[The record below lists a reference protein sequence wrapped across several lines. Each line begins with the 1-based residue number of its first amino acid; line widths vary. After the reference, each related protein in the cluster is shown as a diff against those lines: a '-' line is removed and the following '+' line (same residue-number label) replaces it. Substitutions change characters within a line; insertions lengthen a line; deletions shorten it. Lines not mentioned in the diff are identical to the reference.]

1 MRFALRSLLKSPSYT
16 IIALI
21 TLALGI
27 GVNTSMYTLVDVLL
41 LRAAPFPD
49 GRELHQLIGETR
61 QGRNYSYSEMELRE
75 IRAKSSSFA
84 SLTALRFNN
93 TALAEPGRP
102 AEQVQS
108 IMASAEFFDT
118 FRVQPLLGR
127 GFTAEETQP
136 GRNQVIVLSHAFW
149 QQRFGGN
156 RNVINRTL
164 RVDGES
170 VTIIG
175 VMPASFDWRILWGTT
190 SYWRPLNFTP
200 DQLKSRT
207 YRAFNLIGR
216 LKPGATAEQAAAEL
230 SPVAAAQ
237 LKDFPQDYNGLVYH
251 PVPLNEAQMDD
262 EGRRIVWMLLGLS
275 DFVLLI
281 ACANLAN
288 LQLARATTAVREF
301 AIRAALGAS
310 RARLIGQQLTECVL
324 LSVAGGGLGLLVGLW
339 INRALSAMIT
349 IAGEPGGLTL
359 PVDGKIMLVTFAI
372 AALTGVVFG
381 IVPAWLASR
390 TDVVSALKSQSR
402 GSTAGRGHHVMRQL
416 LIVFEVMIALALLG
430 GAGVMQRGFE
440 KFLHKAVGWDAERL
454 LTGSLPM
461 PEARFPTPASRLE
474 FFRKIETRLG
484 ALPGVESVALTT
496 GVPIWGYGNSRKIFT
511 EKQATADQAN
521 LPLANHVMITT
532 DFFKVLGVP
541 FIEGHGFAPD
551 IKPDDP
557 KVIIINESLAR
568 QLWPHESAI
577 GRRLASINGKET
589 IWSEIIGVVRNTE
602 SAANIG
608 NEQVTGQ
615 VFRSVAHEPWTW
627 IRFAI
632 RSQNPA
638 TLIESVRRAVAE
650 VDPDLPADEVMTV
663 TSAIDRSQHNLAVVA
678 NILNGFA
685 VLGLVL
691 ASVGL
696 YGVIS
701 NLVAQRTGEFGIRLA
716 LGAKPSDVLT
726 LVLRH
731 GLKLTLIGL
740 GLGLGCAYGLS
751 RLLNSIMPR
760 LVSPDPVALGVM
772 AVILFFIALFACW
785 LPARRATRVDPLV
798 ALRAE

>member
-511 EKQATADQAN
+511 EKQATADQA
-521 LPLANHVMITT
+521 P
-532 DFFKVLGVP
+532 
-541 FIEGHGFAPD
+541 
-551 IKPDDP
+551 
-557 KVIIINESLAR
+557 
-568 QLWPHESAI
+568 
-577 GRRLASINGKET
+577 
-589 IWSEIIGVVRNTE
+589 
-602 SAANIG
+602 
-608 NEQVTGQ
+608 
-615 VFRSVAHEPWTW
+615 
-627 IRFAI
+627 
-632 RSQNPA
+632 
-638 TLIESVRRAVAE
+638 
-650 VDPDLPADEVMTV
+650 
-663 TSAIDRSQHNLAVVA
+663 
-678 NILNGFA
+678 
-685 VLGLVL
+685 
-691 ASVGL
+691 
-696 YGVIS
+696 
-701 NLVAQRTGEFGIRLA
+701 
-716 LGAKPSDVLT
+716 
-726 LVLRH
+726 
-731 GLKLTLIGL
+731 
-740 GLGLGCAYGLS
+740 
-751 RLLNSIMPR
+751 
-760 LVSPDPVALGVM
+760 
-772 AVILFFIALFACW
+772 
-785 LPARRATRVDPLV
+785 PAREPRDDHDRLFQGARRPVH
-798 ALRAE
+798 